1 MLCLCT
7 RCGGERWKETL
18 EDQGLCARRKKKEGR
33 DRRRKGRESEEEHSG
48 GKRTETDD
56 IEDREVKETSRSL
69 VTGYLLIPSY
79 FSTLSSATLRS
90 RSAKDAL
97 YSDTKIWK
105 GMRDS
110 ECIWRMKP
118 YSFTAEHVDKP
129 SNEVQLSPL

>member
-1 MLCLCT
+1 MLCLCA
-7 RCGGERWKETL
+7 RCGGEGWKETL
-18 EDQGLCARRKKKEGR
+18 EDQGLCEWRKKKETR
-33 DRRRKGRESEEEHSG
+33 DRKRKEREREEEYSR

-56 IEDREVKETSRSL
+56 FEDRAVIETGRSL

-129 SNEVQLSPL
+129 SNEVQLSAL